1 MTPPPHPEDTTHPHD
16 RNTQE
21 ELRKLK
27 EFVDIV
33 RNDESRAT
41 LACWGDHGNYSK
53 GW

>member
-1 MTPPPHPEDTTHPHD
+1 MAPTTPMTQPTLHD
-16 RNTQE
+16 RYTQE